1 MERAVEQGLRSRNKG
16 LMKAVLLAGDIGG
29 TKTNLALFE
38 AESGISEPLA
48 EEVFTSG
55 DYPCLEVLVQ
65 EFLARNR
72 KNVDGASFGVAGP
85 VVNGRAKITNLPWIM
100 DEAQLADALG
110 IASVHLLNDLLALA
124 HAVPFLAGKDLHV
137 LNTGRAVSG
146 GTMAVVA
153 PGTGLGEAYLTWDGR
168 TYRPQPSEGGHAD
181 FAPSN
186 ALETGLLQYLLER
199 FEHVSYERVC
209 SGSGLVN
216 IYAYLKDSGFAEEPE
231 WLAKQMGSA
240 HDCTPVIVK
249 AALDESKPCNLCKS
263 TLDMFLS
270 ILGAEAGNMA
280 LKVMASGGVYL
291 GGGIPPRLLSNLENG
306 PFMNAFRRKG
316 RMSNLMEGIPVYV
329 ILNPKAALMGAAC
342 HGITTYGT

>member
-1 MERAVEQGLRSRNKG
+1 MTEEKTTV
-16 LMKAVLLAGDIGG
+16 VLAGDIGG
-29 TKTNLALFE
+29 TKTTLALFE
-38 AESGISEPLA
+38 AESGISAPLA
-48 EEVFTSG
+48 EETFPSR
-55 DYPCLEVLVQ
+55 DYPCLEVMAQ
-65 EFLARNR
+65 EFLARTR
-72 KNVDGASFGVAGP
+72 TNVDGACFGVAGP
-85 VVNGRAKITNLPWIM
+85 VVNGQAKITNLPWIM
-100 DEAQLADALG
+100 DEATLGGALC
-110 IASVHLLNDLLALA
+110 ISSVHLLNDLLALA
-124 HAVPFLAGKDLHV
+124 HAVPFLVGKDLHV

-146 GTMAVVA
+146 GTLAVVA

-216 IYAYLKDSGFAEEPE
+216 IYAYLKESGFAEEPE
-231 WLAKQMGSA
+231 WLAEQMDSA
-240 HDCTPVIVK
+240 HDRTPVIVK
-249 AALDESKPCNLCKS
+249 AALDESKPCNLCKT
-263 TLDMFLS
+263 TLEMFVS

-306 PFMNAFRRKG
+306 PFMDAFMRKG
-316 RMSNLMEGIPVYV
+316 RMSKLMEGIPIYV
-329 ILNPKAALMGAAC
+329 ILNPKAALMGAAS
-342 HGITTYGT
+342 HGIMTYRKIEGSER